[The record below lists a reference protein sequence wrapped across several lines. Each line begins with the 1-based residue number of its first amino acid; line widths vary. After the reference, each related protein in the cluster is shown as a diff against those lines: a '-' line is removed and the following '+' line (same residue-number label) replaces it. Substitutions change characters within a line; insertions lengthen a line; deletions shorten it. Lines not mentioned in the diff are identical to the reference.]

1 MCIFAFFS
9 KMFFCV
15 CSVSVWVASLFLLI
29 SVPVLRLYPL
39 WYYGDWFRDMVR
51 FLWTAWYGGFVVVNL
66 LVSTTCVTA
75 AIKHSLGEVFLEK
88 QKNGVCALRAFLLK
102 MLLCFCVFFAPSP
115 VVCCGG
121 RKAWPGPEDPHK
133 NSQKPVFNFWKLALA
148 RWSFCAPNVVFA
160 CIFGQFVPR
169 SEMHCF

>member
-1 MCIFAFFS
+1 
-9 KMFFCV
+9 MFVLCRSGSPLCFC
-15 CSVSVWVASLFLLI
+15 LFLSQCCVSTPCGTMGIGFATWSGFCELHGMVVLSWSI
-29 SVPVLRLYPL
+29 CLSRPPVLPQQSSIPSAKSFWKNRK
-39 WYYGDWFRDMVR
+39 
-51 FLWTAWYGGFVVVNL
+51 TAY
-66 LVSTTCVTA
+66 
-75 AIKHSLGEVFLEK
+75 
-88 QKNGVCALRAFLLK
+88 CALRAFLLK